1 MTRCYGATSFP
12 KGIRSMTSQFRRLA
26 PAAAIAAVLA
36 IAGCATS
43 NAGIDVKRFHLGL
56 PVTRGTIAVIPAD
69 TKASFSLEYRSYADA
84 VAAELRA
91 QGFTPVP
98 VESGPAYVGT
108 LAVTQNIAVGPRK
121 PSPFS
126 IGIGGGGFSG
136 GRGGGVGI
144 GGGASFPVGHGSQNA
159 IEIDSIRLQIKRRGD
174 EALIWEGSAEVA
186 LDTRSP
192 HASLSRAVP
201 AMAHAL
207 LDGFP
212 GQSGVTQHY
221 PLK

>member
-1 MTRCYGATSFP
+1 MISLSRLFP
-12 KGIRSMTSQFRRLA
+12 IV
-26 PAAAIAAVLA
+26 AAVA

-43 NAGIDVKRFHLGL
+43 NAGIDVKRFHLGT
-56 PVTRGTIAVIPAD
+56 PVTRGTIALVPVDA
-69 TKASFSLEYRSYADA
+69 KASFSLEYRSYADA

-91 QGFTPVP
+91 QGFTPVD
-98 VESGPAYVGT
+98 VGAGPAYIGT
-108 LAVTQNIAVGPRK
+108 LTVTQSVSVGPRK

-136 GRGGGVGI
+136 GRGGGVGL
-144 GGGASFPVGHGSQNA
+144 GGGVGFPVGRGSQNA
-159 IEIDSIRLQIKRRGD
+159 VEFDAIRLQVKRRAD
-174 EALIWEGSAEVA
+174 EALIWEGSAQVA
-186 LDTRSP
+186 IDTKAP
-192 HASLSRAVP
+192 QASLSRAVP